1 MKPPK
6 TYASPGAFK
15 AAFDRR
21 FRDDPRARIIIM
33 ERFAARVCHEMDGAV
48 IKGGLGLELR
58 LETPRATKDADIIIS
73 GSADLEACLTR
84 AGQIDFGDFL
94 KFAVKPARGGD
105 FEVPGMAY
113 PGKRYEVQAF
123 FAHGRPPWPGKP
135 YRRFAVEFDIRGPVE
150 YDEISTSDT
159 GFPHVHTVPIRIY
172 SIHAQIAEKI
182 HAYTDPRH
190 RNTENEHVMR
200 PRDLLDLC
208 RCATSTRVHLDAQRL
223 RASITTVYATRKA
236 AFPDLHDI
244 PERMPAMPPSWS
256 DAFEKQVSQSQL
268 PWQDPIIAHQLAS
281 QFIDPVLA
289 GTARGRW
296 DPKTRRWQ
304 PAERG

>member
-94 KFAVKPARGGD
+94 KFAV
-105 FEVPGMAY
+105 Y
-113 PGKRYEVQAF
+113 PC
-123 FAHGRPPWPGKP
+123 
-135 YRRFAVEFDIRGPVE
+135 
-150 YDEISTSDT
+150 SDC
-159 GFPHVHTVPIRIY
+159 G
-172 SIHAQIAEKI
+172 E
-182 HAYTDPRH
+182 DPR
-190 RNTENEHVMR
+190 
-200 PRDLLDLC
+200 
-208 RCATSTRVHLDAQRL
+208 
-223 RASITTVYATRKA
+223 
-236 AFPDLHDI
+236 LH
-244 PERMPAMPPSWS
+244 
-256 DAFEKQVSQSQL
+256 
-268 PWQDPIIAHQLAS
+268 
-281 QFIDPVLA
+281 
-289 GTARGRW
+289 
-296 DPKTRRWQ
+296 
-304 PAERG
+304 